1 MRAVRRAVH
10 VFVTL
15 AMCVGAAA
23 VPFRTLTAH
32 QAPEPYGPPRL
43 IKVAGGLSI
52 DQAVEMVERRFNARV
67 VRAEAR
73 DEGGRTV
80 YVLKLLN
87 DSGRVWTVRVD
98 AASGSVM

>member
-1 MRAVRRAVH
+1 MRALRRAVH
-10 VFVTL
+10 GFLAL
-15 AMCVGAAA
+15 AMCIGTAA
-23 VPFRTLTAH
+23 VPLRAGASDAYEI
-32 QAPEPYGPPRL
+32 QPPRL
-43 IKVAGGLSI
+43 IRVAGGMSL

-67 VRAEAR
+67 IRADSR

-87 DSGRVWTVRVD
+87 DSGRVWIVRVD

>member
-1 MRAVRRAVH
+1 MRALRRAVLM
-10 VFVTL
+10 FLAL
-15 AMCVGAAA
+15 AMCGATAT
-23 VPFRTLTAH
+23 VPS
-32 QAPEPYGPPRL
+32 QARASNSIEVQPLGL
-43 IKVAGGLSI
+43 IRVAGGMSI

-87 DSGRVWTVRVD
+87 DSGRVWFVRVD